1 MRLLGENQTQWRHLL
16 TGLVA
21 LLISAVAALV
31 AGVYLGTQRELLALI
46 PALLILLPPSINM
59 RGSISGVLASRLS
72 SSMHLGG
79 FSVNFSRTGL
89 LGKNLRVTFAVTII
103 ISFVLAVF
111 AWMLGRFFGIEV
123 LSPLDLVV
131 ISVISGMIS
140 GLIVMG
146 VTLLIVM
153 ICFRKSID
161 LDMVAAPTV
170 TTAGDLATLPILLI
184 TGLWAMELDP
194 IIREYLFG
202 GIAIL
207 LVIVAAYFLATSQ
220 SMKEI
225 ARELV
230 PLLIVLSLVG
240 TLAGVTYT
248 LDLENLVTLP
258 VFLILIPPFTGGC
271 GSIAGILCSRLATGM
286 HMGWIEPSVF
296 PEKRVLSYFKENYI
310 YAIVI
315 FPVMALLASQVSGMM
330 GLFCPPAVIIVLAIL
345 LAGLIVLT
353 FTTVIAYSTA
363 AVSFRYGL
371 DPDNFGVPV
380 ITGVIDLIGA
390 VVLVTTINI
399 LI

>member
-1 MRLLGENQTQWRHLL
+1 
-16 TGLVA
+16 
-21 LLISAVAALV
+21 
-31 AGVYLGTQRELLALI
+31 
-46 PALLILLPPSINM
+46 
-59 RGSISGVLASRLS
+59 
-72 SSMHLGG
+72 
-79 FSVNFSRTGL
+79 
-89 LGKNLRVTFAVTII
+89 
-103 ISFVLAVF
+103 
-111 AWMLGRFFGIEV
+111 
-123 LSPLDLVV
+123 
-131 ISVISGMIS
+131 
-140 GLIVMG
+140 MG

-153 ICFRKSID
+153 VCYKKSID

-184 TGLWAMELDP
+184 TGIWAMQLDP
-194 IIREYLFG
+194 VIREYLFG

-230 PLLIVLSLVG
+230 PLLIILSLVG

-248 LDLENLVTLP
+248 LDLENLVSLP

-286 HMGWIEPSVF
+286 HMGWIEPSVL
-296 PEKRVLSYFKENYI
+296 PEKRVLPYFKENYL

-315 FPVMALLASQVSGMM
+315 FPVMALLASVVSGMM

-363 AVSFRYGL
+363 TLSFRYGL

-380 ITGVIDLIGA
+380 ITSVIDLIGA
-390 VVLVTTINI
+390 LVLVTTINI

>member
-31 AGVYLGTQRELLALI
+31 AGVYLGSQRELLALI

-79 FSVNFSRTGL
+79 FSVDFSGSGL
-89 LGKNLRVTFAVTII
+89 LGKNLRVTFAVTVV
-103 ISFVLAVF
+103 ISFVLAIF
-111 AWMLGRFFGIEV
+111 AWMLGGFFGIDV

-131 ISVISGMIS
+131 ISVISGIVS

-153 ICFRKSID
+153 VCYKKSID

-184 TGLWAMELDP
+184 TGIWAMQLDP
-194 IIREYLFG
+194 VIREYLFG

-230 PLLIVLSLVG
+230 PLLIILSLVG

-248 LDLENLVTLP
+248 LDLENLVSLP

-286 HMGWIEPSVF
+286 HMGWIEPSVL
-296 PEKRVLSYFKENYI
+296 PEKRVLPYFKENYL

-315 FPVMALLASQVSGMM
+315 FPVMALLASVVSGMM

-363 AVSFRYGL
+363 TLSFRYGL

-380 ITGVIDLIGA
+380 ITSVIDLIGA
-390 VVLVTTINI
+390 LVLVTTINI